1 MTKQELKDLAQ
12 VVGGAVIVIGLVW
25 FWQSAKK
32 EEEAR
37 EQAAEQQAK
46 EAQSLTQT
54 SALNA
59 ITKKADN
66 QKARLVQRA
75 PSEKTKPFQNTR
87 ERE

>member
-37 EQAAEQQAK
+37 EQA
-46 EAQSLTQT
+46 S
-54 SALNA
+54 
-59 ITKKADN
+59 
-66 QKARLVQRA
+66 
-75 PSEKTKPFQNTR
+75 
-87 ERE
+87 

>member
-54 SALNA
+54 PALDA
-59 ITKKADN
+59 TTKKADN
-66 QKARLVQRA
+66 QKAHLVQRA